1 MIEAGVDA
9 PLREA
14 LGMFA
19 TGVTVVT
26 VGGPAP
32 HGMTANSFTSV
43 SLDPPLV
50 LVCVNRDSVMQR
62 RLARA
67 DCFAVS
73 VLDAAQLDVARRFAD
88 RSRPGG
94 AAQFD
99 GIDCEPG
106 GCSGAPL
113 IGGALAWLECRRWRA
128 YDGGDHWIHVGRV
141 LSVRRAAAGD
151 ALMFFEGHYLIGG
164 HHDLDRPRHHRP

>member
-1 MIEAGVDA
+1 MLDVTVEA
-9 PLREA
+9 PLRA
-14 LGMFA
+14 VLGTFA

-26 VGGPAP
+26 VGDPVP

-50 LVCVNRDSVMQR
+50 LVCVNRGSVMQR
-62 RLARA
+62 RLERA

-73 VLDAAQLDVARRFAD
+73 VLDAAQRDVAARFAD

-99 GIDCEPG
+99 GVACEPG
-106 GCSGAPL
+106 AHTGAPL
-113 IGGALAWLECRRWRA
+113 IAGALAWLECRRWRT

-141 LSVRRAAAGD
+141 LSVRRAAHGD
-151 ALMFFEGHYLIGG
+151 ALMFFEGHYLDGG
-164 HHDLDRPRHHRP
+164 HHDADRS